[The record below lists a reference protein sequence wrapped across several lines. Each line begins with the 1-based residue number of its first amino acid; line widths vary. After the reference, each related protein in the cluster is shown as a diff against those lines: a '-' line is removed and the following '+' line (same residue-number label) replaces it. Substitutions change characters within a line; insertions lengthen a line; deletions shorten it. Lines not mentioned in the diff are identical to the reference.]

1 MTNLTIDRIISLIAF
16 ATLFAFL
23 AILFGYVTRWDL
35 GILVFFTIGL
45 AGWDFWQMSGR
56 RKNN

>member
-16 ATLFAFL
+16 AILFAFL

-35 GILVFFTIGL
+35 GLLVLITISL
-45 AGWDFWQMSGR
+45 AGWDFWQTTGR
-56 RKNN
+56 RKKN